1 MATPDTLI
9 RGGTIYDG
17 VGGEPF
23 VGDVLIRGNTIASIT
38 AGSLP
43 ASAIR
48 DAHIIDADGLA
59 VAPGFINVLSWA
71 GEALLVDG
79 RSQSDIRQGVTLEVL
94 GEGWS
99 MGPWNEAQKRECLEQ
114 QGDLRYDVAW
124 TTLGEYLEHLVRRGV
139 SCNVA
144 SFVGATTVRIHEL
157 GYADRRPTP
166 EELERMRGLVRQA
179 MHEGALGLASALIYV
194 PATFADTDELVALA
208 SVAAECGGLYI
219 SHIRNESDRLLEAL
233 NEFCEI
239 MRRAR
244 CRGEV
249 YHIKASGRANW
260 GKFDALLGRIAELRA
275 QGEPISADMYTYHAS
290 STGLDSIMPPWVQEG
305 GLKAWIARLRDEHV
319 RARVKAEMNAPGG
332 DWDNGWRCA
341 GGAEN
346 ILLVSFRTPRL
357 KPLAG
362 RTLADVAAERGL
374 PPEDVAIQLVIEDE
388 SNVGAAFFSM
398 SEDNVRKA
406 IRTPWVSF
414 CSDAQ
419 SVSAEGVFL
428 QRNPHPRTYGAFAR
442 LLGRYV
448 RDEQLIP
455 LREAIRRL
463 TSLPAENFRLA
474 GRGRLAVGY
483 AADVAVFDPRTI
495 ADRATFKA
503 PHQYAVGMRHVLV
516 NGVAVLRDGEHT
528 GAKPGRVVRG
538 PAWQPASG

>member
-1 MATPDTLI
+1 MTTP
-9 RGGTIYDG
+9 
-17 VGGEPF
+17 
-23 VGDVLIRGNTIASIT
+23 DVLIRGGAIYDGLGGEPFNGDVLLRGGAIA
-38 AGSLP
+38 AVAPGG
-43 ASAIR
+43 
-48 DAHIIDADGLA
+48 IDAATARGAEAIDAGGLA

-71 GEALLVDG
+71 GESLLVDG

-99 MGPWNEAQKRECLEQ
+99 MGPWNDAQKRECVEQ
-114 QGDLRYDVAW
+114 QGDLRYAVAW
-124 TTLGEYLEHLVRRGV
+124 TTLGEYLDHLVRRGV

-157 GYADRRPTP
+157 GYADRRPTA
-166 EELERMRGLVRQA
+166 EELERMKALVRGA
-179 MHEGALGLASALIYV
+179 LHEGALGVSSALIYV

-219 SHIRNESDRLLEAL
+219 SHIRNEGDQLLEAFD
-233 NEFCEI
+233 EFCQI
-239 MRRAR
+239 ARRAKVR
-244 CRGEV
+244 AEV
-249 YHIKASGRANW
+249 YHLKASGQANW
-260 GKFDALLGRIAELRA
+260 GKFAALLARIAAARER
-275 QGEPISADMYTYHAS
+275 GEPISADMYTYHAS

-305 GLKAWIARLRDEHV
+305 GLRAWIARLRDPDV
-319 RARVKAEMNAPGG
+319 RARVKAEMNAPTST
-332 DWDNGWRCA
+332 WDNGWRCS

-346 ILLVSFRTPRL
+346 ILLVGLRTPRL

-374 PPEDVAIQLVIEDE
+374 PPEDTAMQLVLEDE

-398 SEDNVRKA
+398 SEDNVRQA
-406 IRTPWVSF
+406 VRTPWISF

-448 RDEQLIP
+448 RDERLIP

-463 TSLPAENFRLA
+463 TSLPAANLHIP
-474 GRGRLAVGY
+474 GRGRLAPGC
-483 AADVAVFDPRTI
+483 AGDVVVFDPTTV
-495 ADRATFKA
+495 ADRATFKE
-503 PHQYAVGMRHVLV
+503 PHQYAVGVRDVLV
-516 NGVAVLRDGEHT
+516 NGVAVLRAGEHT
-528 GAKPGRVVRG
+528 GAQPGQVVRG
-538 PAWQPASG
+538 PAWRGAGG